1 MHLFIQYIDIN
12 FCSSVHFVL
21 LLFLHFNKAICKQ
34 CNEYISKQAMPNQTL
49 VFASGGV
56 EPVPGVSH
64 LQELPEP
71 HLLVSSN
78 KKH

>member
-1 MHLFIQYIDIN
+1 M
-12 FCSSVHFVL
+12 
-21 LLFLHFNKAICKQ
+21 A
-34 CNEYISKQAMPNQTL
+34 NQTL

-56 EPVPGVSH
+56 KPVPEVSR

>member
-1 MHLFIQYIDIN
+1 
-12 FCSSVHFVL
+12 
-21 LLFLHFNKAICKQ
+21 
-34 CNEYISKQAMPNQTL
+34 MPNQTL

-71 HLLVSSN
+71 HLLVSRN